1 MYVCDVFGGAVQ
13 SGQSQLAG
21 DSVPGWPEQ
30 ESTRQWSGVDTK
42 EGGGSGLSEETTVCH
57 HISTND
63 LLTCAWIGL

>member
-1 MYVCDVFGGAVQ
+1 MYVMYSGGRGAEWAEPVGW
-13 SGQSQLAG
+13 GQRAR
-21 DSVPGWPEQ
+21 VVEQ